1 MPAARVSL
9 LLALLCAVPALA
21 AEPETGLI
29 CPLSVEPN
37 AALTES
43 LEAMQKRFLSVARE
57 RSGYALLLRKEVE
70 EVIASA
76 KVTDFARSD
85 ASLAKLAAQAKVQ
98 NAGFASLK
106 LTDRNELLLEGRV
119 VRGDGKL
126 LKAAVLAVPRGTGP
140 LLDVLTTAAERFFD
154 QLNGVAPV
162 AAAAPAP
169 VPVAPAGPNT
179 RPPPMVSVGPPVE
192 PPNPG
197 TPLRILGAVL
207 GGAGVATTVV
217 GVVVFANA
225 GSVTR
230 DAAGNIAAAD
240 APRVPGI
247 RAQQGA
253 ALGLVTA
260 GAALGITGVVM
271 AILAPSAPVTAA
283 LAPRADGAVLVVEG
297 SF

>member
-1 MPAARVSL
+1 MPSL
-9 LLALLCAVPALA
+9 RALVLLSLVCAVPGLA
-21 AEPETGLI
+21 AERETGLF

-37 AALTES
+37 GALTES

-70 EVIASA
+70 EAITAA
-76 KVTDFARSD
+76 KVTDFAHSD
-85 ASLAKLAAQAKVQ
+85 AALAKIAVEAKVK

-106 LTDRNELLLEGRV
+106 LTDRNELLLEGRL
-119 VRGDGKL
+119 VRDDGKL
-126 LKAAVLAVPRGTGP
+126 LKASVLAVPRGTGP

-154 QLNGVAPV
+154 QLNGIAPV
-162 AAAAPAP
+162 AAVAPPVTVAP
-169 VPVAPAGPNT
+169 VGPNTKPPPAVAVGQPVAP
-179 RPPPMVSVGPPVE
+179 S
-192 PPNPG
+192 NPG
-197 TPLRILGAVL
+197 TALRVLGLVL

-240 APRVPGI
+240 APRVPAI
-247 RAQQGA
+247 RSQQSA

-271 AILAPSAPVTAA
+271 AILAPNAPVSAA